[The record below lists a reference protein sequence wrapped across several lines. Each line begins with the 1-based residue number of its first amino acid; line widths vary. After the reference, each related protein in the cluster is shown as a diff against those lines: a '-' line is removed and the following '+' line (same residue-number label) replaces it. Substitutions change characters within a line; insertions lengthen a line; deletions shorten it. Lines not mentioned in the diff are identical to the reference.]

1 MDRQFLNYL
10 SVFFRAAAGSG
21 MIWLALRFF
30 IPWTAPIIVAFII
43 AAMLEPAIRRMVQA
57 GWRRKYASAVL
68 SLAVLA
74 FLSFIIVFIAS
85 RALSS
90 LSDILRDIPELM
102 ASALETL
109 RQLHSALLEYTKSA
123 PESVRQYVEYTADA
137 IENSVYNIPAK
148 LSGQAMST
156 VAAAVQAT
164 PDVLL
169 FTVTAGIGSYFV
181 SASYPNITAFIRRQ
195 FNEDTRRRADVLKS
209 DLTVSF
215 GGFMRAQLMLMCITF
230 FELALLFFLLK
241 IKSAVIIAALTAFVD
256 ALPVFGVGTVL
267 IPWAGWCLLSGD
279 YVRAVCLASAW
290 GVISVVRS
298 CIQAKLVGDQI
309 GLDPVVSLLAIY
321 TGWRI
326 AGVFGM
332 LIFPLIFV
340 TVQQLNARGVIK
352 LWK

>member
-21 MIWLALRFF
+21 IIWLILRFL
-30 IPWTAPIIVAFII
+30 IPWTAPIIVAFMI
-43 AAMLEPAIRRMVQA
+43 AAMLEPIIRRMIRI
-57 GWRRKYASAVL
+57 GWRRKYAAAAL

-74 FLSFIIVFIAS
+74 ILSFIIVFTAS

-90 LSDILRDIPELM
+90 VSELLREVPELM
-102 ASALETL
+102 ASALDTL
-109 RQLHSALLEYTKSA
+109 RRLRAALLSYTGSA
-123 PESVRQYVEYTADA
+123 PESVRHYLEFAADA
-137 IENSVYNIPAK
+137 LESSVYNIPTK
-148 LSGQAMST
+148 ISEQAMSA

-181 SASYPNITAFIRRQ
+181 SASYPAVTAFIRRQ
-195 FNEDTRRRADVLKS
+195 FNEDTCRRADVLKS
-209 DLTVSF
+209 DLLVSF
-215 GGFMRAQLMLMCITF
+215 GGFIRAQLMLMIITF
-230 FELALLFFLLK
+230 FELVLLFFVIHVDNALL
-241 IKSAVIIAALTAFVD
+241 IAALTALVD

-267 IPWAGWCLLSGD
+267 LPWAAWCALAGQFG
-279 YVRAVCLASAW
+279 RALCFCAAW
-290 GVISVVRS
+290 GVISIVRS

-332 LIFPLIFV
+332 LVFPLLFV
-340 TVQQLNARGVIK
+340 TVQQLNSRGVIK